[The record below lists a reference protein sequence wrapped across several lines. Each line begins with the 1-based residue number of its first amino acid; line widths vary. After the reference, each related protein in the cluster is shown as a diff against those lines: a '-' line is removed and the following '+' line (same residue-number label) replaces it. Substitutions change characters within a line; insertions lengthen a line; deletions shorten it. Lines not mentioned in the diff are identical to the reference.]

1 MMNEELQLF
10 CEDVDEQLTFMENAL
25 ISMKEDGVDE
35 ESIGALF
42 RAMHTIKGTAGMFDF
57 ESVVGFAHIAENLLS
72 DVREGKVELTEEM
85 IDIFLQSK
93 DHTQVLVDLAVEGED
108 LDDEVHAKND
118 ELLEILKSMLPSQN
132 TAKKAA
138 TAVEEISTVVEGEQ
152 LWHISLRLKSNFF
165 SSGMD
170 VINILSF
177 FNMLGNVEKL
187 LFIDDNIP
195 DIKNIKPTEAYVGY
209 EILFLTDS
217 EYADIEEIFE
227 FVVDDIELEIFLAS
241 DTDMLEGLCSIHE
254 GLQVKLELFG
264 FTNASSLS
272 ADVSASEDEE
282 DEDTGDFF
290 IEESVVEEDVK
301 VTQVTQAK
309 PVKVPSKTE
318 VKEEKKTAKEL
329 NKSFSLRVDSSKI
342 DQLINQISEMV
353 IANAKVTQRADS
365 LEDNELSESATILS
379 DMLEEIRTGVMN
391 IRMVQVGDSFNKFKR
406 IVGDV
411 AKKVDK
417 EINFEIVGGDTELDK
432 MVVEKISD
440 PLMHMLRNSIDHGI
454 ELPSEREALG
464 KSRKGQVTLKT
475 YPDAGTIVIEISD
488 DGRGLP
494 RDKILAKAI
503 ANGIVPQNNNM
514 SDKEIYNLIFAAGLS
529 TADKV
534 SDISGR
540 GVGMDVVKRNI
551 EALRGTVEIDS
562 RPGEGSLFT
571 IRLPLTLAIIDGF
584 LIQSGNTK
592 YIIPLEMIQECI
604 ELDAQYKKQMDGNE
618 FINLRDSM
626 LPLLDVRTYFDEQA
640 RQSERENI
648 VVVRYGDY
656 KIGMM
661 VDELFGEF
669 QTVIKPL
676 GAVFSNVPGISGG
689 TILGSGEIALIFDIP
704 KLMEHKIR
712 ASS

>member
-1 MMNEELQLF
+1 MNEELTLF
-10 CEDVDEQLTFMENAL
+10 LEDADEQLTFMENAL
-25 ISMKEDGVDE
+25 ITMQEDGVDE
-35 ESIGALF
+35 EGLGALF
-42 RAMHTIKGTAGMFDF
+42 RAMHTIKGTAGMFEFDN
-57 ESVVGFAHIAENLLS
+57 VVSFAHIAENLLS
-72 DVREGKVELTEEM
+72 EVRDGKVELTQEM
-85 IDIFLQSK
+85 IDTFFKVK
-93 DHTQVLVDLAVEGED
+93 DHVQTLIDLAVKGEN
-108 LDDEVHAKND
+108 LDEFTQMTND
-118 ELLEILKSMLPSQN
+118 QLLEILKLMLSSTTSATN
-132 TAKKAA
+132 TPTKQEESND
-138 TAVEEISTVVEGEQ
+138 VESEEEKNSEKI
-152 LWHISLRLKSNFF
+152 WHISFRLKPNFF

-170 VINILSF
+170 VINILNF
-177 FNMLGNVEKL
+177 FDMLGEVEKL
-187 LFIDDNIP
+187 LFIGDKVPSIEELN
-195 DIKNIKPTEAYVGY
+195 PTQAYIGY
-209 EILFLTDS
+209 EILFKTES
-217 EYADIEEIFE
+217 PYAEIEEIFE
-227 FVVDDIELEIFLAS
+227 FVMDDIELEIFHAD
-241 DTDMLEGLCSIHE
+241 DTDMLQALLDAHKGLE
-254 GLQVKLELFG
+254 ALLLRAKFENVLRLKKEPE
-264 FTNASSLS
+264 TKK
-272 ADVSASEDEE
+272 
-282 DEDTGDFF
+282 
-290 IEESVVEEDVK
+290 VEKRE
-301 VTQVTQAK
+301 
-309 PVKVPSKTE
+309 VPQTK
-318 VKEEKKTAKEL
+318 KIEKKSKKREEH
-329 NKSFSLRVDSSKI
+329 KSFSLRVDSSKI

-353 IANAKVTQRADS
+353 IANAKVSQRADI
-365 LEDNELSESATILS
+365 LDDNDLSESATILS

-406 IVGDV
+406 IVHDV

-417 EINFEIVGGDTELDK
+417 EIDFEIVGGDTELDK

-454 ELPSEREALG
+454 EMPDEREALG
-464 KSRKGQVTLKT
+464 KSPKGHVVLKT

-488 DGRGLP
+488 DGKGLAKE
-494 RDKILAKAI
+494 KILQKAI
-503 ANGIVPQNNNM
+503 TNGLISENHNL

-529 TADKV
+529 TAEKV

-562 RPGEGSLFT
+562 KPGEGSLFT

-604 ELDAQYKKQMDGNE
+604 ELDAHYRKEMDGNE

-626 LPLLDVRTYFDEQA
+626 LPLLDVRTYFSEEKS
-640 RQSERENI
+640 QSVRENI

-676 GAVFSNVPGISGG
+676 GEVFSKVPGISGG

-704 KLMEHKIR
+704 KLMEHKIKEIN
-712 ASS
+712 